1 MYYLPNAYSCSET
14 TAVRLSSR
22 GQSVRTPG
30 AGVRG
35 VARCLAVERLAGT
48 GRGSCRATQGVGS
61 VSTSKRSPPASQDPQ
76 ADLVCLF
83 HDPNDPSEVT
93 LIPVGSSPERYLT
106 EWVTAD
112 MAAAVS
118 LDEMR

>member
-1 MYYLPNAYSCSET
+1 M
-14 TAVRLSSR
+14 
-22 GQSVRTPG
+22 
-30 AGVRG
+30 
-35 VARCLAVERLAGT
+35 
-48 GRGSCRATQGVGS
+48 GS
-61 VSTSKRSPPASQDPQ
+61 VSTSERSPPASQDTQ
-76 ADLVCLF
+76 ADLTCLF
-83 HDPNDPSEVT
+83 DDPDDPSEVT